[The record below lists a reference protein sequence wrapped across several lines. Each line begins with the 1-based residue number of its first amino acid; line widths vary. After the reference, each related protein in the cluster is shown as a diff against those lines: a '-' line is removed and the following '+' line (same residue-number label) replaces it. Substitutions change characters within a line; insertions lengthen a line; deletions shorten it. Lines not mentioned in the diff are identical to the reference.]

1 MFNIIFNTFNKKLIM
16 KKLFYLLF
24 AVTIIGCSDSDSDYK
39 EYILGEDN
47 LSLVLNNKVFKYV
60 VQVNGP
66 YEYAFIT
73 RIVEFKEGRTINE
86 YTYRGADGLP
96 YSGSVA
102 CWEMYEIDLGGIKIE
117 SPNYIEYINKN
128 NITLIDGKLYYKLS
142 LSTSYRGYEMFE
154 SSLKEIEDFK
164 VEVEVECE

>member
-1 MFNIIFNTFNKKLIM
+1 M

-60 VQVNGP
+60 IQVNAP

-73 RIVEFKEGRTINE
+73 RIVEFKESGTINK
-86 YTYRGADGLP
+86 YTYHGADGLP
-96 YSGSVA
+96 YSSGREA
-102 CWEMYEIDLGGIKIE
+102 CWEMYEDDFGGIKIE
-117 SPNYIEYINKN
+117 SPNYIEYIDKN
-128 NITLIDGKLYYKLS
+128 NITLIDGKLYYKSTL
-142 LSTSYRGYEMFE
+142 TSYTGYEMFE
-154 SSLKEIEDFK
+154 SSLNEIEK
-164 VEVEVECE
+164 LKEEVKVECE